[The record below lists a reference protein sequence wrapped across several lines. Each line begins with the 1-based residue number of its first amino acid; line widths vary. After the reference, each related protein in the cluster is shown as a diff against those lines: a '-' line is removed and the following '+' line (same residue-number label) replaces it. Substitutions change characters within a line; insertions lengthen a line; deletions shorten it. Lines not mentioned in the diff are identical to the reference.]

1 MAILYYVDFSTA
13 DKEEILNQYA
23 DKVDSERLSKIT
35 RTRDITARVR
45 SLLAGYLL
53 QRAVGGEDVLDL
65 QYVYKNQGKPY
76 LKDYKNLY
84 FNLSHSGTVVACLV
98 SGQEVGLDVQQY
110 VTVKEGLA
118 KRFFTKEE
126 CATLESVEGHTQYE
140 QLFFELWSIKESYI
154 KYTGQGMKQGIDTFT
169 IDKEKEQIKDHDET
183 VSYQVIKIDK
193 LPEYAIS
200 ACMKQKEAIEIVE
213 VCL

>member
-65 QYVYKNQGKPY
+65 QYEYKNQ
-76 LKDYKNLY
+76 
-84 FNLSHSGTVVACLV
+84 
-98 SGQEVGLDVQQY
+98 
-110 VTVKEGLA
+110 
-118 KRFFTKEE
+118 
-126 CATLESVEGHTQYE
+126 
-140 QLFFELWSIKESYI
+140 
-154 KYTGQGMKQGIDTFT
+154 
-169 IDKEKEQIKDHDET
+169 
-183 VSYQVIKIDK
+183 
-193 LPEYAIS
+193 
-200 ACMKQKEAIEIVE
+200 
-213 VCL
+213 